1 MNFNQRIRKNTIFSR
16 KSVAGR
22 LPGLDLVYP
31 LSRITVLRVYLAETR
46 ACGDLVAVKEVG
58 LSKKIEKQSI
68 FREIEVMRGFNHK
81 NVLKCLSFDASEDRV
96 QIILE
101 YCPLGS
107 LADLILVG

>member
-1 MNFNQRIRKNTIFSR
+1 MNFNQRIRKNIIFSR
-16 KSVAGR
+16 KSVEGR
-22 LPGLDLVYP
+22 LPGLDLP
-31 LSRITVLRVYLAETR
+31 NALNRITVLRVFLAEVR
-46 ACGDLVAVKEVG
+46 GSGDLVAVKEVG

-68 FREIEVMRGFNHK
+68 FREIEVMRNFNHK

-107 LADLILVG
+107 LADLILV